1 MGPQYAFEILRNIDC
16 FALIISY
23 ISIMTW
29 HILFNVRI
37 DQFANPDLCP
47 SNHQRGQGVHDK
59 EIYQRQVSSKTVF
72 WINSSCVSCFGAI
85 DGTQDDQSQIRWDK
99 IEILW
104 KERWSTVLHLRSPIF
119 ICICV
124 IVFVFLYLY
133 LYLYL
138 CDENSLEG
146 EMFNHPALK
155 IIYLRSVRTAA
166 HCLLFFVYSASSFD
180 RFCEKDI
187 CSQIDAACSSGL
199 IINHP
204 RVKS

>member
-1 MGPQYAFEILRNIDC
+1 MWPKLLCNDSLSFCPARPTKTDATKFTSFFLTHSVFVSWQKLKLMGPQYAFEILRNIDC

-85 DGTQDDQSQIRWDK
+85 DGTQDDQSQIRWDR

-104 KERWSTVLHLRSPIF
+104 RERWSTILHSR
-119 ICICV
+119 
-124 IVFVFLYLY
+124 
-133 LYLYL
+133 
-138 CDENSLEG
+138 
-146 EMFNHPALK
+146 
-155 IIYLRSVRTAA
+155 
-166 HCLLFFVYSASSFD
+166 
-180 RFCEKDI
+180 
-187 CSQIDAACSSGL
+187 
-199 IINHP
+199 
-204 RVKS
+204 